1 MRALIATDGSEIS
14 LQAARRAAGLLD
26 SDVELVLF
34 TVAPAFEDP
43 MQDAGGFEGPVLDPE
58 EAQERYL
65 EAVVGAETSLAATAR
80 AIGPRPLVQR
90 TADGEPGPAICAVA
104 NELDVDVVVVGSH
117 GRSALARLLLGSV
130 SNYVSHHSKRPVLV
144 VPARA
149 EPAPAEPPAP
159 AALAG

>member
-26 SDVELVLF
+26 PDIELVLF
-34 TVAPAFEDP
+34 TVAPPFEDP

-58 EAQERYL
+58 EARERYQ

-80 AIGPRPLVQR
+80 AIGPRPLAQQR
-90 TADGEPGPAICAVA
+90 TADGEPGPAICAYA

-117 GRSALARLLLGSV
+117 GRGALARLLLGSV
-130 SNYVSHHSKRPVLV
+130 SNYVAHHSRRPVLV
-144 VPARA
+144 VPARP
-149 EPAPAEPPAP
+149 EPALAEP